1 MRRKLTSGQAEARAG
16 MRKRSGAFTLI
27 ELLVVIG
34 IIAILAAMLL
44 PALSKAK
51 AKAQSTACKNH
62 LHQMGLALQMYVSD
76 FGAYPYYCK
85 IGPVNEPRRWQEM
98 LRPYYPVEWT
108 NRAYHCP
115 AYKGPVTFDRIT
127 PSSRMAGSYGYNA
140 LGASDLITRGFAL
153 GLGWYSDTL
162 PVVRESQVVMPS
174 QLYAFMDSA
183 NHPPRYEV
191 TQWVGWDWAAC
202 YVLAPQVS
210 QIQIPPQ
217 HGKNFNVA
225 FCDAHVEPVA
235 TDFLFGTT
243 NSQVYW
249 NNDHQFHFP

>member
-16 MRKRSGAFTLI
+16 MRKQSGAFTLI
-27 ELLVVIG
+27 ELLVVIA

-76 FGAYPYYCK
+76 FAAYPYYCH
-85 IGPVNEPRRWQEM
+85 IVPIDEPRRWQEM

-115 AYKGPVTFDRIT
+115 AYKGPVSFDRGDLNNFMI
-127 PSSRMAGSYGYNA
+127 GSYGYNG
-140 LGASDLITRGFAL
+140 LGGSGNLNRGFTL
-153 GLGWYSDTL
+153 GLGWFSDKL

-174 QLYAFMDSA
+174 QMYAFMDSA
-183 NHPPRYEV
+183 NHTPTAEAM
-191 TQWVGWDWAAC
+191 QWVGWDWAA
-202 YVLAPQVS
+202 YYALSPIT

-225 FCDAHVEPVA
+225 FCDAHVEAVA

>member
-1 MRRKLTSGQAEARAG
+1 MRRKLASGRAETRSG
-16 MRKRSGAFTLI
+16 RRERSGAFTLI
-27 ELLVVIG
+27 ELLVVIA

-51 AKAQSTACKNH
+51 AKADSTACKNH

-98 LRPYYPVEWT
+98 LRPYYQVEWT
-108 NRAYHCP
+108 NRAYHGP
-115 AYKGPVTFDRIT
+115 AYKGPVRFDRVDLNNYMI
-127 PSSRMAGSYGYNA
+127 GSYGYNG
-140 LGASDLITRGFAL
+140 LGGSGNLNRGFTL
-153 GLGWYSDTL
+153 GLGWFSDKL

-174 QLYAFMDSA
+174 QMYAFMDSA
-183 NHPPRYEV
+183 NHPSPFEV
-191 TQWVGWDWAAC
+191 TVWGGWDWAA
-202 YVLAPQVS
+202 YYQFSPLS
-210 QIQIPPQ
+210 QIQVPPQ
-217 HGKNFNVA
+217 HGKNFNVV
-225 FCDAHVEPVA
+225 FCDGHVEAVA
-235 TDFLFGTT
+235 TDFLFNT